1 MEKCFN
7 FILSL
12 SVMASCSKRSRIE
25 DCELLDSDSS
35 IGVIE
40 ETTGGLD
47 SGEESEFDRLQEN
60 ESNTWR

>member
-1 MEKCFN
+1 
-7 FILSL
+7 
-12 SVMASCSKRSRIE
+12 MASCSKRSRIE
-25 DCELLDSDSS
+25 DCGLLDSDSS